1 MKIDRKIFVATNVC
15 TMRRSGSWRNATNMH
30 MSCLLY

>member
-15 TMRRSGSWRNATNMH
+15 TIGYASLGQETIAV
-30 MSCLLY
+30 LVAA